1 MHLQMR
7 QQCCGPPVGTRE
19 LQNGATGTHNMV
31 GGSAGPM
38 RRIHIIGTKG
48 EIYGDFEESK
58 FTVAKFILLKRM
70 KNGRSC

>member
-1 MHLQMR
+1 
-7 QQCCGPPVGTRE
+7 
-19 LQNGATGTHNMV
+19 MV

-58 FTVAKFILLKRM
+58 FTVAKIHPTKTDEKRSKLLI
-70 KNGRSC
+70 